1 VLFKWFTHAQTI
13 GICDMIFIEK
23 IKKFFNSKYII
34 PIKKLLM
41 QGTSP
46 KMIAIGISGALVI
59 GLFPVLG
66 STTLLCTLFALTFRL
81 NLPLVQLVN
90 FSVYPLQ
97 LLLIIPLMKLGE
109 IIFGIE
115 KLNYGFNEIVNM
127 VSNNTLNA
135 IAVLWNVTM
144 QAIAAWLLLAPIA
157 ALGIY
162 FILNYLLRRVVWKLK
177 IYT

>member
-1 VLFKWFTHAQTI
+1 MTL
-13 GICDMIFIEK
+13 IEK
-23 IKKFFNSKYII
+23 IKKLFSNKYIV
-34 PIKKLLM
+34 PIKNLLM

-46 KMIAIGISGALVI
+46 KMIAIGVSGALVI

-97 LLLIIPLMKLGE
+97 LVLVIPFMKLGE
-109 IIFGIE
+109 TIFGFE
-115 KLNYGFNEIVNM
+115 KLNYGFNEIVKM
-127 VSNNTLNA
+127 ISNDTMYA

-144 QAIAAWLLLAPIA
+144 QAIGVWLLIAPIFA
-157 ALGIY
+157 FLVY
-162 FILNYLLRRVVWKLK
+162 LVLHPILKSVKYDK
-177 IYT
+177 